1 MNSTNYSMDQN
12 EFNQRIKLVNDIIK
26 QSAILRNEILS
37 KNKILPVSI
46 NSLIESLSAR
56 DTSFTDYLKYIKEF
70 NFTEES
76 SPPALD
82 FFPGLRT
89 TINKEDP
96 EELEQ
101 KSNIMKAS
109 AQQIDNQ
116 SKRSNSLKEGVL
128 GEYKRLLSSL
138 IEYLKQEDRIYEL
151 QMDLLKDLDSPY
163 DIGQVAKNT

>member
-76 SPPALD
+76 SPLD

-89 TINKEDP
+89 TIDKEDP